1 MPLSTLSTATLDEL
15 VFAGRNQTYG
25 AFDLRR
31 HYRPTLSRA
40 LWLGVGLFLVGLS
53 LPTLYTQFFPT
64 ESFST
69 NHIMVETELMKLKE
83 PPTEELQ
90 LPVLPVDMPVVRS
103 TTQNLTPV
111 VVMDAPED
119 MPVASIDE
127 LQDATSSAETAEGT
141 GDIDIIAPPEA
152 TAPTKT
158 ELVAE
163 AAPAAETEFVVVEQQ
178 PEYPGGLTALRSFLG
193 KNLQYPSPATSAGVS
208 GKVYVSFVVA
218 ADGSLS
224 DVAVLK
230 GIGFGCD
237 EEAVRVIRQM
247 PRWKPGKQ
255 SGRPVRVRYNLP
267 ITFTLE

>member
-1 MPLSTLSTATLDEL
+1 MSLSTPATATLDEL
-15 VFAGRNQTYG
+15 VFVGRNQAYG

-40 LWLGVGLFLVGLS
+40 LWLGVGLFLAS
-53 LPTLYTQFFPT
+53 LLGPSLYVRLAPPAADVALVEATFTPLASPPDVPPVSIPPAASAPTHPT
-64 ESFST
+64 T
-69 NHIMVETELMKLKE
+69 RALPPLVVPADDIVEEHS
-83 PPTEELQ
+83 PPTVEELDQ
-90 LPVLPVDMPVVRS
+90 AVTGD
-103 TTQNLTPV
+103 Q
-111 VVMDAPED
+111 
-119 MPVASIDE
+119 
-127 LQDATSSAETAEGT
+127 TAQGT
-141 GDIDIIAPPEA
+141 GEPDVIQPPEEA
-152 TAPTKT
+152 APTKT

-163 AAPAAETEFVVVEQQ
+163 AAPAKETEFVVVEQQ
-178 PEYPGGLTALRSFLG
+178 PEYPGGLNALRSFLG

-224 DVAVLK
+224 DIAVLK

-237 EEAVRVIRQM
+237 EEAIRVIRQM
-247 PRWKPGKQ
+247 PKWKPGKQ